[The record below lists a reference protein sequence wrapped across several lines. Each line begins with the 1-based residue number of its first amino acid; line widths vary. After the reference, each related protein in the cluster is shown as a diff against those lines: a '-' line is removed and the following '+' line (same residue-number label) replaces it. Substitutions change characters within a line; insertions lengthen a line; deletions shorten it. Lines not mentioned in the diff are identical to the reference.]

1 MKLVYFFISSFLLA
15 QFSDNH
21 PELDWQYFETEHFIF
36 YFHEETERSAIEASK
51 VAELIYGPVTDLY
64 DFHPPAKTSVILKD
78 VNDFSNGMAMFYD
91 NKIEIWTKPIDF
103 DMRGSHRWI
112 QNVITHE
119 FVHIV
124 QIGAAMKFSK
134 KIPAFYFQ
142 IIDYEDEK
150 RDDVLYGY
158 PNQIISSPL
167 PGTSVPP
174 WFAEGVAQYMYSKID
189 YDFWDS
195 HRSMILRD
203 AVLNDNL
210 YDYHEMNLFGK
221 KGIGNELVYNQG
233 FAFVNYIVSEYG
245 ENILRDITDELASPF
260 NYSIERAFKNAT
272 NDDIVLVFQDFYYFL
287 KEAYSRFNGKSN
299 SFVIAEEGLSNIK
312 PSWSSDGDRLLY
324 LSDKNHDFFNKTDL
338 YLYDFKEKSSDKIA
352 TGVKGFPTWI
362 SDSVVVYSKINIVDK
377 FGSKFFD
384 LFEYNLNT
392 EQESQLTHGKRL
404 YSPIYDSTL
413 NKIAAIHQYDGTSNI
428 MIADY
433 KDSLEFNQLTS
444 YDNGFQMFK
453 INWFNESIIYD
464 GLSKHGRNIY
474 TVDMSGLQNIK
485 KMQLTDERDPN
496 YNKNQNILIWSEDKD
511 EVFNLYYTD
520 SLGQHK
526 LTDVTGGAFYPA
538 ISSDGKVAFSLYE
551 EGKYKLA
558 IIDDFKIQNKNII
571 NANEDWE
578 SFLAEIDTK
587 TDNIV
592 HEFSEK
598 STQKYFQYSVKNL
611 STLIMPR
618 LFYDYDT
625 FKPGFYTISS
635 DALNKLSIFS
645 GASINKIKDLDIFL
659 MFETYNYLHT
669 PYIEFFWATRNKNT
683 RYLYQ
688 NLDGE
693 EYDNTPIEN
702 NLFFNLFSLD
712 AGSKFRLLS
721 KSKLMP
727 GKHDFKI
734 NYQFN
739 NYRQKI
745 EQTITQYNQLND
757 IEFYD
762 NYDFSFDY
770 YRSHIFSFQYSYTKQ
785 KNHFLKHMLPNNG
798 YSVNFKLYYELND
811 FLDGFGINEDY
822 GTFGSILSQNN
833 TWRILLDL
841 DKNWSLSSLSFTSNT
856 SIGYISNQEID
867 DFFYFF
873 GGGMPGLKAYTYY
886 DESLKGTRKIIQTL
900 YIRNPLLKERN
911 FNILSTYIQH
921 MSLGLILQIGNVFN
935 ENNYEDFKFSRG
947 LEMRFFGYNFYS
959 YPMAINYEYHIS
971 DDNIDGKHYFKLLFD
986 F

>member
-1 MKLVYFFISSFLLA
+1 MRIVYFFILSFIVS

-36 YFHEETERSAIEASK
+36 YFHEETERTAIEASK
-51 VAELIYGPVTDLY
+51 VAELIYKPVTDLY
-64 DFHPPAKTSVILKD
+64 GFHPKTKTSVILKD

-91 NKIEIWTKPIDF
+91 NKIEIWAKPIDF

-112 QNVITHE
+112 QNVVTHE

-124 QIGAAMKFSK
+124 QIGAAMKYSN
-134 KIPAFYFQ
+134 KIPAFYLQ
-142 IIDYEDEK
+142 VIDYEDEK

-158 PNQIISSPL
+158 PNRIISSPL

-174 WFAEGVAQYMYSKID
+174 WFAEGVAQYMYSKIN

-203 AVLNDNL
+203 AVVNNNF

-221 KGIGNELVYNQG
+221 RGIGNELVYNQG
-233 FAFVNYIVSEYG
+233 FAFINFIVSEYG
-245 ENILRDITDELASPF
+245 ENILKDITDELASPF

-272 NDDIVLVFQDFYYFL
+272 NDDIVHVFQDFLYFL
-287 KEAYSRFNGKSN
+287 KEKYSRFNGQSN
-299 SFVIAEEGLSNIK
+299 GLVISDEGLTNIK
-312 PSWSSDGDRLLY
+312 PSWSADGSKLLY
-324 LSDKNHDFFNKTDL
+324 LSDKKHDFFNKTDL
-338 YLYDFKEKSSDKIA
+338 YLYDFDEKLSDKIVS
-352 TGVKGFPTWI
+352 GVKGFPAWVN
-362 SDSVVVYSKINIVDK
+362 DSVVVYSKINIVDK
-377 FGSKFFD
+377 YGSKFFD
-384 LFEYNLNT
+384 LYEYNLNT
-392 EQESQLTHGKRL
+392 KNENQLTYGKRL
-404 YSPIYDSTL
+404 YSPAYDSVS
-413 NKIAAIHQYDGTSNI
+413 NKIVAINQYDGTSNI

-433 KDSLEFNQLTS
+433 SDSLEFNQLTTN
-444 YDNGFQMFK
+444 DNGFQMFK
-453 INWFNESIIYD
+453 LNWFNESIIYD
-464 GLSKHGRNIY
+464 GVSKHGRNIY
-474 TVDMSGLQNIK
+474 TLDMNGTNNIK
-485 KMQLTDERDPN
+485 KKQLTDERDPN
-496 YNKNQNILIWSEDKD
+496 YNENQNILIWSEDKD
-511 EVFNLYYTD
+511 EVFNLYFED
-520 SLGQHK
+520 SIGVHQ
-526 LTDVTGGAFYPA
+526 LTDVIGGAFYPA

-551 EGKYKLA
+551 QGKYKLVV
-558 IIDDFKIQNKNII
+558 IEDFNSEYKYTENV
-571 NANEDWE
+571 NEEWG
-578 SFLAEIDTK
+578 SFLVDVDTK
-587 TDNIV
+587 TNNII
-592 HEFSEK
+592 HKASEGAVR
-598 STQKYFQYSVKNL
+598 KYFQYSVENL

-618 LFYDYDT
+618 LFYDYET

-669 PYIEFFWATRNKNT
+669 PYVEFFWATRNKNT
-683 RYLYQ
+683 RYPYQ

-693 EYDNTPIEN
+693 VYDNIPIEN

-712 AGSKFRLLS
+712 AGTKFRVFS

-770 YRSHIFSFQYSYTKQ
+770 YRSHIFSLQYSYTKQ
-785 KNHFLKHMLPNNG
+785 KNHFLKHMLPKNG
-798 YSVNFKLYYELND
+798 YSIDFKLYYELNN

-822 GTFGSILSQNN
+822 GTFGSILSPNN
-833 TWRILLDL
+833 TYRVLFDL
-841 DKNWSLSSLSFTSNT
+841 DKNWSVSSLSFTSNT
-856 SIGYISNQEID
+856 SIGFISNQNID

-886 DESLKGTRKIIQTL
+886 DERLKGTRKIIQTF
-900 YIRNPLLKERN
+900 YIRNPLFKERN
-911 FNILSTYIQH
+911 FKILSTYIQH
-921 MSLGLILQIGNVFN
+921 MSFGFILQIGNVFN
-935 ENNYEDFKFSRG
+935 DDDYKNFKFSRG
-947 LEMRFFGYNFYS
+947 VELRLYGYNFYS
-959 YPMAINYEYHIS
+959 YPTAINYEYHIS
-971 DDNIDGKHYFKLLFD
+971 DDNVDGKHYFKLLFD